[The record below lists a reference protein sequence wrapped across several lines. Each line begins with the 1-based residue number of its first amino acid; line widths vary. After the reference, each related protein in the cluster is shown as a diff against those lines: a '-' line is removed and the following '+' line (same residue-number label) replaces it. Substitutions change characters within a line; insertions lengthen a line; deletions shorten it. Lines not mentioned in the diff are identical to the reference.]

1 MNKEI
6 VKDSQN
12 KDSRADKLK
21 KYSIGSVLILA
32 VIIILGNFLL
42 EKLFGRALTFD
53 FSYASHN
60 SISQE
65 SIDFLDGLSPDT
77 HIRIVGLFN
86 RPSNVEGT
94 PYQYIIPLL
103 DDYVRNGNGK
113 VTVEYIDP
121 NEKPTII
128 SELDPDNS
136 FDLASQTSSFVV
148 QYNGKIRIISPIDC
162 YYYDESYYST
172 YGTYVITGNNTEF
185 TFTNTMYALTQG
197 ISNKAYIVTGLKEEG
212 NENITKILESM
223 LMDVEYLP
231 DSDSFTIP
239 EDCSL
244 LVLNGPNT
252 DISENMYVAIS
263 DYMNNGGKLFV
274 AVDYSTYNVTEKY
287 DRLNKLLA
295 QMNITIDP
303 LLVYEN
309 DPGYQ
314 LSGSALNSVVT
325 VNEYFK
331 SYVSFSYLTNAYA
344 RNVRESDNPNPDFAT
359 LPVLATSSNA
369 QTLKLD
375 TSGNVIED
383 GVEDVGQHYV
393 AMYAVKDGITQSEA
407 FVFGTLSFSS
417 DEYINQHSLND
428 INIDFFRACIR
439 ELTDADTG
447 SQLNIQS
454 KNIDAFNIDAAK
466 ATTSTSTLMLVIFM
480 LLIPIALIAMAVIV
494 YFKRKN
500 L

>member
-1 MNKEI
+1 MFNLTN
-6 VKDSQN
+6 D
-12 KDSRADKLK
+12 
-21 KYSIGSVLILA
+21 YS
-32 VIIILGNFLL
+32 
-42 EKLFGRALTFD
+42 
-53 FSYASHN
+53 Y
-60 SISQE
+60 
-65 SIDFLDGLSPDT
+65 
-77 HIRIVGLFN
+77 
-86 RPSNVEGT
+86 
-94 PYQYIIPLL
+94 
-103 DDYVRNGNGK
+103 
-113 VTVEYIDP
+113 
-121 NEKPTII
+121 
-128 SELDPDNS
+128 
-136 FDLASQTSSFVV
+136 
-148 QYNGKIRIISPIDC
+148 
-162 YYYDESYYST
+162 
-172 YGTYVITGNNTEF
+172 
-185 TFTNTMYALTQG
+185 
-197 ISNKAYIVTGLKEEG
+197 KAYIVTGLKEEG

-454 KNIDAFNIDAAK
+454 KNIDAFNLDATK

-480 LLIPIALIAMAVIV
+480 LLIPIALIEMAIIV